1 MTSPATGVV
10 FHGYGVPTHSNAGV
24 TNLYAADPA
33 IRLTPRF
40 TQPRSSVQAAAI
52 AALGAV
58 LAPSQAASSLFG
70 AADLAWAYQ
79 IFDWADWL
87 PDDGLD
93 APPSACVT
101 AAERGP
107 QLDAVGQGEPTTR
120 RRILLF
126 NLIVALEWAPDR
138 ALLLQLQWAFR
149 RASDFL
155 YDATDGLMAFGQ
167 VVLGGPEL
175 LDCADIQI
183 MASNRLHPRSWVG
196 GLLDAAKYQPIRVGR
211 GIWHDRNQ
219 VTMPWDEP
227 EGYRT
232 IVHEWCHYALSLMD
246 GYIERRTT
254 PSGDDVVV
262 PTIQMT
268 STSIME
274 SLEGTSELFSQA
286 GVRGEAVRDDA
297 WAVMAA
303 QFPEL
308 LPSGA
313 PPPPP
318 LNGPAR
324 LPLPL
329 PLLRATA
336 ALPSQELPALLS
348 IGAGSPDGPAGLLA
362 ANLPEIEALADFFRG
377 SRVDLRQ
384 AIAGRVWVHV
394 LRRDAAG
401 ELDDAIA
408 QGTLDAR
415 SVEEPFR
422 LYGARAGDLVH
433 LTFESPL
440 GSSVACAAELQIDG
454 GRIVPGQWRLVRTQN
469 TLSDLVP
476 VLPAGPV
483 VASQLLVRVE
493 IHGRK
498 KPQAG
503 FLAQQ
508 GRVDSATS
516 GRLNLRSKAAVPIQ
530 RLDGHLLLRWPNG
543 AITIG
548 AYSHGGG
555 PPTHGGISPNPEGGV
570 IAADAGALPASNV
583 KTPITAGSSDG
594 RVMIFFDPFPLETD
608 RSAMQVQQQYYESVR
623 VVTMALHGVDL
634 PPPWANHVPAS
645 GLYSI
650 AASRPLP
657 ADLNPTLV
665 INLNPL
671 EIRPGRQAA
680 VYFWLDGEW
689 HELNTDAAPA
699 CRRYVYLPLRGT
711 SLAAEVE
718 DYAAAL
724 AQPAEPRAVVVRVF
738 WKPAL

>member
-10 FHGYGVPTHSNAGV
+10 FHGSGVRPHSNAGA
-24 TNLYAADPA
+24 TALYAADPA
-33 IRLTPRF
+33 ILLTPRYAH
-40 TQPRSSVQAAAI
+40 PRNSAQAAAVD
-52 AALGAV
+52 ALGIA
-58 LAPSQAASSLFG
+58 LGPSAAAQALFG
-70 AADLAWAYQ
+70 DADLGWAYRV
-79 IFDWADWL
+79 FDWADWGGAEG
-87 PDDGLD
+87 PD
-93 APPSACVT
+93 APPPGCLT
-101 AAERGP
+101 AEERAA
-107 QLDAVGQGEPTTR
+107 QLDAAQGEPAPR

-126 NLIVALEWAPDR
+126 NVIVALEWAPDR
-138 ALLLQLQWAFR
+138 AYLLQLQWAFR

-167 VVLGGPEL
+167 VVIGGPEL

-232 IVHEWCHYALSLMD
+232 LIHEWCHYALSLMD

-254 PSGDDVVV
+254 ESGEEVVV

-286 GVRGEAVRDDA
+286 GVRSSAAREDA
-297 WAVMAA
+297 WSVIAA

-308 LPSGA
+308 LPSGT
-313 PPPPP
+313 PPAPP

-336 ALPSQELPALLS
+336 GLPSQEPPALLP
-348 IGAGSPDGPAGLLA
+348 IQAGSADGPAGLLA
-362 ANLPEIEALADFFRG
+362 ANLPESAALADFFRG
-377 SRVDLRQ
+377 SRLDLRQ

-394 LRRDAAG
+394 LRRNADN
-401 ELDDAIA
+401 ELDDALA
-408 QGTLDAR
+408 QGTLDAGA
-415 SVEEPFR
+415 VEEPFR
-422 LYGARAGDLVH
+422 LYGARPGDIVH
-433 LTFESPL
+433 LTYESPMG
-440 GSSVACAAELQIDG
+440 GSLACAAELHAAN
-454 GRIVPGQWRLVRTQN
+454 GRAVPGPWRLVRTQN
-469 TLSDLVP
+469 SLADLVP
-476 VLPAGPV
+476 ILPRGHV
-483 VASQLLVRVE
+483 TASQLLVRVD
-493 IHGRK
+493 IHSRRK
-498 KPQAG
+498 PSAA

-508 GRVDSATS
+508 GRVDSSAS
-516 GRLNLRSKAAVPIQ
+516 GRVDLRSKAPVPIQ

-543 AITIG
+543 AMTIG

-555 PPTHGGISPNPEGGV
+555 PPTHGGISPGLDGGV
-570 IAADAGALPASNV
+570 TPLLGGGDVPASNV

-608 RSAMQVQQQYYESVR
+608 PAAVQVQQRYYESVR

-634 PPPWANHVPAS
+634 PPPSAGYVPAS

-665 INLNPL
+665 INLNPM

-680 VYFWLDGEW
+680 VYFWLDDEW
-689 HELNTDAAPA
+689 HELSTDAAPA
-699 CRRYVYLPLRGT
+699 CRRYVYLALRGT
-711 SLAAEVE
+711 RLAAEVS

-724 AQPAEPRAVVVRVF
+724 RKRAEPRVVAVRVF
-738 WKPAL
+738 WKPAA